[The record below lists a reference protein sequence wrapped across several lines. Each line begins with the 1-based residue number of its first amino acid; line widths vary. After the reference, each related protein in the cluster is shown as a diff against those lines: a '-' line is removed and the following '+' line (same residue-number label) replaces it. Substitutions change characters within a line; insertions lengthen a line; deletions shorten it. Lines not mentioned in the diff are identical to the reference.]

1 MRYNVSTRLNLYH
14 KEMKESIVVALE
26 SLVAENEIALSSAV
40 AG

>member
-26 SLVAENEIALSSAV
+26 SLVAENEIARLAV
-40 AG
+40 VG

>member
-1 MRYNVSTRLNLYH
+1 MRYNVLTRLNLYH

-26 SLVAENEIALSSAV
+26 SPVAENETVPSSAV